1 VAAEQASTL
10 PMVIALAIAILCFFG
25 FLPILIRDS
34 RRPLPLPPPK
44 PVRVREPRS
53 VVRALRRSSASPE
66 PTAPAAPTAPVHVR
80 PELGRRVALVAT
92 AVVVLSLWSGWTGR
106 SRSARR

>member
-10 PMVIALAIAILCFFG
+10 PMVIALAIAVLCFFG
-25 FLPILIRDS
+25 FLPVVVRDH

-44 PVRVREPRS
+44 PARVRESRS
-53 VVRALRRSSASPE
+53 VTRALRRP
-66 PTAPAAPTAPVHVR
+66 PAAPAEPTHVR
-80 PELGRRVALVAT
+80 PELGRRLAVVAT
-92 AVVVLSLWSGWTGR
+92 AVVVLSLWSGWVGR